1 MKQQH
6 HLLVMERKTARES
19 NLFQR
24 EKEGEEMERERGEE
38 GRKRE
43 RGKTQR

>member
-19 NLFQR
+19 QLFQR
-24 EKEGEEMERERGEE
+24 EKEGEEMERERGGGDKE
-38 GRKRE
+38 GE